1 MVATPSTRYAKTDD
15 GAHIAYQVVG
25 DGPLDL
31 LFIPWWWNHL
41 ESQWDDPLIAHFL
54 DRLAGFARLI
64 VFDMRGIGL
73 SDPASLNDLPTLERW
88 TADAK
93 AVLDAAGST
102 RAMVLGHGDGGL
114 VAMLLTAT
122 HPDRTSGLIL
132 VDAYA
137 LLAAHDG
144 YEGWEPEF
152 LDSMLAAFAD
162 FWGTGDRGWVST
174 IAPSQAGNEAFR
186 ERLGRLERS
195 SVSPG
200 AAAAV
205 QLVIGHLDVRPILP
219 AISAP
224 TLVLLHRDNLY
235 MPAMFGRYLSEHI
248 PGAQL
253 VELDGADHLY
263 WVGDADDTLDEIE
276 QFATGARSQPRAERV
291 LATVL
296 FTDITGSTS
305 HAAELGD
312 LRWGET
318 LEAHHAVVRRQ
329 LDRFRGREVNVMGD
343 GFLAVFDGPARAIA
357 CACAIRDGV
366 RQLGLG
372 VRAGL
377 HTGEI
382 ETSDSDVAGMAV
394 HIAQRVSTLAEAYE
408 VLVSR
413 TVVDL
418 VIGSGIQFSD
428 RGEHHLKGVP
438 NVWQVFAV
446 DA

>member
-1 MVATPSTRYAKTDD
+1 VTTPRTRYAKTED

-25 DGPLDL
+25 NGPLDL
-31 LFIPWWWNHL
+31 IFIPWWWNHL

-54 DRLAGFARLI
+54 ERLAGFSRL
-64 VFDMRGIGL
+64 VLFDMRGMGL
-73 SDPASLNDLPTLERW
+73 SDPVSLNDLPTLERW
-88 TADAK
+88 MSDAK
-93 AVLDAAGST
+93 AVLDAVGSS
-102 RAMVLGHGDGGL
+102 RAVVLGHGDGGL
-114 VAMLLTAT
+114 VAMLFAASY
-122 HPDRTSGLIL
+122 PERTSGLIL

-137 LLAAHDG
+137 LLATDDG
-144 YEGWEPEF
+144 YEGWDPEL

-162 FWGTGDRGWVST
+162 FWGSGDPGWASAV
-174 IAPSQAGNEAFR
+174 APSRAADEVFCD
-186 ERLGRLERS
+186 RLGRLERE

-205 QLVIGHLDVRPILP
+205 QLVIGHLDVRPVLP

-224 TLVLLHRDNLY
+224 TLVLAHRDNVY
-235 MPAMFGRYLSEHI
+235 MPAMFSRYLVERI
-248 PGAQL
+248 PDARF

-263 WVGDADDTLDEIE
+263 WVGDADATLDEIE
-276 QFATGARSQPRAERV
+276 QFATGTRSQPRAERV

-296 FTDITGSTS
+296 FTDIVGSTTR
-305 HAAELGD
+305 AAELGD
-312 LRWGET
+312 LRWGEL

-329 LDRFRGREVNVMGD
+329 LEHFRGREVKVIGD

-366 RQLGLG
+366 HRLGLG

-382 ETSDSDVAGMAV
+382 ETSESDVGGMAV
-394 HIAQRVSTLAEAYE
+394 HIGQRVSSLAEPGE

-428 RGEHHLKGVP
+428 RGEHQLKGVP
-438 NVWQVFAV
+438 NAWQLFAV